1 MNSKEYKCNIC
12 NKLYASYKS
21 AWLHNKK
28 FHKNNTS
35 NESNDVKIEPPAAH
49 QAIVTVN
56 IEKKERK
63 ISLKCEYCN
72 KYFSSRQT
80 KYEHKLKACKYNPNN
95 PLNAN
100 KLDILE
106 KKNLELENSLKELKE
121 LRETNELKELRELK
135 ELLIKHIKIHPKT
148 LQKINKNLI
157 NNTTNNNT
165 TNNTINN
172 TINNNII
179 NKTYVNFYEPIDYKI
194 LSKKE
199 IINIISKPW
208 KSLEESIKTIHFN
221 KKLPEYNNI
230 LITNLKDNTA
240 YIFDGTKF
248 SAVSKREAIND
259 LITSHMDEIE
269 SSASEYGETIS
280 EHKLKNL
287 NSFIDTI
294 GDNDKKFIHETL
306 KKTYPNYRI
315 YKCECI
321 KNLIYNNSDPK
332 ILEKLKTMD
341 LENKI
346 V

>member
-1 MNSKEYKCNIC
+1 M
-12 NKLYASYKS
+12 
-21 AWLHNKK
+21 
-28 FHKNNTS
+28 KNNS
-35 NESNDVKIEPPAAH
+35 PKI
-49 QAIVTVN
+49 
-56 IEKKERK
+56 
-63 ISLKCEYCN
+63 
-72 KYFSSRQT
+72 
-80 KYEHKLKACKYNPNN
+80 
-95 PLNAN
+95 N
-100 KLDILE
+100 KLDLLE
-106 KKNLELENSLKELKE
+106 KENEDIKRKNEEIERKNAEISKSLEELK
-121 LRETNELKELRELK
+121 K
-135 ELLIKHIKIHPKT
+135 LLIKNSKIHPKT
-148 LQKINKNLI
+148 LQKINKNLT
-157 NNTTNNNT
+157 NNNITNNSTTNNNT
-165 TNNTINN
+165 TNNN

-248 SAVSKREAIND
+248 SAVSKKEAIND

-269 SSASEYGETIS
+269 SSATEYGEIIS
-280 EHKLKNL
+280 EHKLRNL

-321 KNLIYNNSDPK
+321 RNLIYNNSDQK
-332 ILEKLKTMD
+332 LLEKLKTMD

-346 V
+346 IIDNE